1 MIASKVVNA
10 SVGFIAGLL
19 CAFYG
24 LQVFYSFKILSESLS
39 IFLMLL
45 SLWLLVSNGGLRRI
59 CWAGIA
65 FGLLVTGKPHLLLA
79 VPLIAGSL
87 ALAKQDGWLDRA
99 KRVAAFCA
107 PLCIIVGA
115 VTLRNYVIADDFVLI
130 SSNGGENLYIGN
142 NPNAAGVFSL
152 VEGLSGDIEY
162 QNEEATTLAATNIG
176 RSVKR
181 SEVSNYW
188 LHEAM
193 SFVRNQPRA
202 FVKLLAK
209 KLSFVFSGTERSTMY
224 YLYFERA
231 FYKDTSDLLCKFLHF
246 APLLRRWGSAL
257 LPRMEEHH
265 SAVCFSGC

>member
-1 MIASKVVNA
+1 
-10 SVGFIAGLL
+10 
-19 CAFYG
+19 
-24 LQVFYSFKILSESLS
+24 
-39 IFLMLL
+39 MLFR
-45 SLWLLVSNGGLRRI
+45 S
-59 CWAGIA
+59 
-65 FGLLVTGKPHLLLA
+65 
-79 VPLIAGSL
+79 IAGSL

-224 YLYFERA
+224 
-231 FYKDTSDLLCKFLHF
+231 
-246 APLLRRWGSAL
+246 
-257 LPRMEEHH
+257 
-265 SAVCFSGC
+265 